1 LLFIHSFGV
10 LLSKGSAHCT
20 AEYIRKRSTDAVE
33 QISSEN
39 VTDYLNSEYA
49 KYAERVLFNHV
60 EATCPIP
67 TASDFVQARN
77 HLLVLMSLTNAEIS
91 GVLINLSLSTNSIK
105 CTELLQRSMV
115 TPATSG
121 SVTLHRPDVTDITDA
136 TSSVSQNEERGCQM
150 QKRVIWNRE
159 DRDIVRNKF
168 MTFVK
173 REKTPIVENDSVL
186 NRDTAL

>member
-1 LLFIHSFGV
+1 M
-10 LLSKGSAHCT
+10 
-20 AEYIRKRSTDAVE
+20 
-33 QISSEN
+33 
-39 VTDYLNSEYA
+39 
-49 KYAERVLFNHV
+49 
-60 EATCPIP
+60 PIP

-121 SVTLHRPDVTDITDA
+121 SVTLHRPDVTDA

-150 QKRVIWNRE
+150 QKRVIWNRQ

-186 NRDTAL
+186 NRDTALWHRLEASLGIRAKVFTRAVSDKVCSFFRWTKSSHWGCYSLTWFWWIFKDCARYQVKRHQRQQ